1 MLFYISY
8 LHERL
13 IGLIPGPPPSFK
25 DEKKIIIG
33 LIFVIHDV
41 LLAVSKHFKE
51 VRVGFLYIFF
61 LYEARL

>member
-33 LIFVIHDV
+33 LISVIHDV

-51 VRVGFLYIFF
+51 VGFLYIFF